1 MTMQQS
7 RPALSATD
15 LRFLRSVCTLM
26 AERVAPEAM
35 DKVRV
40 GDVLRRRELQDL
52 RAAAMT

>member
-1 MTMQQS
+1 
-7 RPALSATD
+7 
-15 LRFLRSVCTLM
+15 M

-40 GDVLRRRELQDL
+40 GDVLARRELRDL